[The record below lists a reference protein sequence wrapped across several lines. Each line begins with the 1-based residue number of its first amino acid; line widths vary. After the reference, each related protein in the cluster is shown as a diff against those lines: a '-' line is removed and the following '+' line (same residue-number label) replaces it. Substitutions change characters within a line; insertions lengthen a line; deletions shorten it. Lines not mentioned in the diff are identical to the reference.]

1 MSWSRGKRFGRNPML
16 ISVCIQDIKLSV
28 VKDIWDLHS
37 QTLRDLQLTLNHQNP
52 HTALKHDL
60 NETFASGT
68 GPGSNLPS
76 QSHVQPLQG
85 IWVPLAITKLLPRG
99 IRDANL
105 NEDGDFYKRAA
116 CILQCQMLHAI
127 PVDLCVAVAPWNEL
141 TRIDNSKGTVYPA
154 AVQKPLLY
162 CRREVL
168 PHFAPREFKVVL
180 SPGLII
186 LH

>member
-1 MSWSRGKRFGRNPML
+1 MVTTDVMSWSRGKRFGRNPML

-37 QTLRDLQLTLNHQNP
+37 QTLRDVQLTLNHQNP

-85 IWVPLAITKLLPRG
+85 I
-99 IRDANL
+99 
-105 NEDGDFYKRAA
+105 
-116 CILQCQMLHAI
+116 
-127 PVDLCVAVAPWNEL
+127 
-141 TRIDNSKGTVYPA
+141 
-154 AVQKPLLY
+154 
-162 CRREVL
+162 
-168 PHFAPREFKVVL
+168 
-180 SPGLII
+180 
-186 LH
+186 